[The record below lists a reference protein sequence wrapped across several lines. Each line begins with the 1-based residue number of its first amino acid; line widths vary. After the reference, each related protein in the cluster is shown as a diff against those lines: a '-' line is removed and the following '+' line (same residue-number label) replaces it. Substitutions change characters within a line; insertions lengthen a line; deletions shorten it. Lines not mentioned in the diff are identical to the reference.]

1 MYIHRYFFYPHIIH
15 AFFGTAYICICIH
28 IYIPLHN
35 KVYMYIQHIHICI
48 LYINLYMLYT
58 HTLYNA
64 YVTIPVVA
72 LEEAYVGSFRLLESA
87 HEKLSQMAEEHAC
100 TISSHCPVWNLSSR
114 SCSALIFCSP
124 SPNVGLPWLSRNV
137 KSCGSG
143 DGGYFNVFFVART
156 DAHDGNG

>member
-1 MYIHRYFFYPHIIH
+1 MH
-15 AFFGTAYICICIH
+15 GTAYICICIH

-35 KVYMYIQHIHICI
+35 QAYMYIQYIHIRI
-48 LYINLYMLYT
+48 LYIYICCIHT

-72 LEEAYVGSFRLLESA
+72 LEEAYVRSSRVLESS
-87 HEKLSQMAEEHAC
+87 HENLSQMAEEHAC
-100 TISSHCPVWNLSSR
+100 TITGHCPVWNLSSR